1 MLLVQNVEKLCLF
14 LLDKN
19 VLNHKILIQ
28 GFPPNRPAGR
38 QGVIFLMGNGKTTTL
53 YLMRHGETE
62 DNVRRVIQGH
72 NDSPLT
78 QEGIVATRGRA

>member
-38 QGVIFLMGNGKTTTL
+38 QAVGDISYG
-53 YLMRHGETE
+53 
-62 DNVRRVIQGH
+62 
-72 NDSPLT
+72 
-78 QEGIVATRGRA
+78 